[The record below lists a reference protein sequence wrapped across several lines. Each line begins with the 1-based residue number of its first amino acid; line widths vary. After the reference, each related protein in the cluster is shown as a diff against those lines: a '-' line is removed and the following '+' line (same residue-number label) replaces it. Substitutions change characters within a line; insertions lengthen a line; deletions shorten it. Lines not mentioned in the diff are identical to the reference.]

1 MSSSVQVLSETIE
14 IGKVVTASDEIAKR
28 FNNLFPS
35 IPMMLATFI
44 AFVIVFL
51 LLFFFLYN
59 PVKKMIRKRQEF
71 IQSQIDDSIK
81 AKEDSLAKLSQA
93 QAELIESHKQSVNIV
108 NNAKSKAQEILASY
122 KNKAISDANRLIE
135 ETQIDLNERKKEFDK
150 NSRILIAET
159 ATEIAQR
166 ILKREISKSTQDE
179 IIKDFLEDKTPIED
193 I

>member
-1 MSSSVQVLSETIE
+1 MSSSIQVLSETIE

-51 LLFFFLYN
+51 LLFFFLYK

-71 IQSQIDDSIK
+71 IQSQIYDSIK

>member
-35 IPMMLATFI
+35 IPIMLATFI

>member
-44 AFVIVFL
+44 TFVIVFL

>member
-51 LLFFFLYN
+51 LLFFFLYK
-59 PVKKMIRKRQEF
+59 PVKKMIHKRQEF